1 MDRSRPVP
9 TTFMYNMKIWLLIL
23 CLFCTFSCAKE
34 KKVSSAENSY
44 IEALAKLKD
53 KDYTAAAESFEKISD
68 EFPLSKWGVKA
79 QTMAAYSFYKEEKY
93 SDVVRIAEDFNRN
106 NPSNPDVAYMQYLK
120 SISYYNQI
128 NDIERAQDNASAAS
142 YSFRELIARFPMSE
156 YSDDA
161 RDKLSLVDEHIAG
174 AKMSVGRYQL
184 QTANYIGAIK
194 NFQEVMDR
202 YARTNQASEAY
213 FRTFEAYK
221 KIGLNQE
228 AKNYLQELNDIYPD
242 NKWSNKSH

>member
-1 MDRSRPVP
+1 
-9 TTFMYNMKIWLLIL
+9 MKNYLPLIL
-23 CLFCTFSCAKE
+23 CLIFTFSCAKE
-34 KKVSSAENSY
+34 KQISSAENSY
-44 IEALAKLKD
+44 IEAMKKLKD
-53 KDYTAAAESFEKISD
+53 KDYTAAAEGFEKIND

-93 SDVVRIAEDFNRN
+93 SDVIRIAEDFNRN

-128 NDIERAQDNASAAS
+128 NDIDRAQDNASSAS
-142 YSFRELIARFPMSE
+142 TSLRELIARFPQSA

-161 RDKLSLVDEHIAG
+161 RTKLALVDDHIAG

-184 QTANYIGAIK
+184 QNENYIGAIK
-194 NFQEVMDR
+194 NFQDVIDR
-202 YARTNQASEAY
+202 YSRTNQTPEAY

-221 KIGLNQE
+221 KIGLNKE
-228 AKNYLQELNDIYPD
+228 AEDYLQTLNNTYPD
-242 NKWSNKSH
+242 NKWSKSN

>member
-1 MDRSRPVP
+1 MKNFIKIII
-9 TTFMYNMKIWLLIL
+9 TFCCIILIS
-23 CLFCTFSCAKE
+23 SCAKE

-44 IEALAKLKD
+44 IEAMSKLKD
-53 KDYTAAAESFEKISD
+53 KDYTAAAESFEKIND

-93 SDVVRIAEDFNRN
+93 SDVIRVAESFNRN

-120 SISYYNQI
+120 SLSYYNQI

-142 YSFRELIARFPMSE
+142 FSFRELIARFPMSE

-161 RDKLSLVDEHIAG
+161 RDKLPLVDEHIAG

-184 QTANYIGAIK
+184 QAGNYIGAIK

-202 YARTNQASEAY
+202 YARTNQAPEAY
-213 FRTFEAYK
+213 FRAFEAYK

-228 AKNYLQELNDIYPD
+228 AQNYLQELNDTYPD
-242 NKWSNKSH
+242 NKWSNKSQ